1 MDAIV
6 EHYLASREPAT
17 QASSRNFEQE
27 NGREYRHHV
36 IENVR
41 SMDSGMLFHKVN
53 VLETRMTIFS
63 EAMRLVRRTQA
74 QAAPTSEMEVD
85 GEIPSGINKP
95 DLAPEYYDSD
105 YD

>member
-1 MDAIV
+1 M
-6 EHYLASREPAT
+6 
-17 QASSRNFEQE
+17 
-27 NGREYRHHV
+27 

-41 SMDSGMLFHKVN
+41 TMDSGMLLHKVN
-53 VLETRMTIFS
+53 GLETRMTIFS
-63 EAMRLVRRTQA
+63 EVMRLVHQTQA

-85 GEIPSGINKP
+85 GEILSGINKP